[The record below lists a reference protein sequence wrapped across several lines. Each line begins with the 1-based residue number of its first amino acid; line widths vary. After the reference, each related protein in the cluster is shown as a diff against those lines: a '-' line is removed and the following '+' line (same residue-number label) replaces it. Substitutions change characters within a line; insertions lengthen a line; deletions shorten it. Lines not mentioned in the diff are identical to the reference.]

1 MTKNFLFQ
9 KAIMILVY
17 CFLCASCEQDDSIIA
32 DFSKEALSYHPY
44 PHLNN
49 RGDLPYN
56 TDNPYDSV
64 GIIHT
69 HILDAYLSFSHAF
82 TTIEDVQI
90 NIHSIMQEFELTD
103 PLRFS
108 EQEYLEII
116 NTPETVWNNLLTT
129 SVFSEVAKDN
139 LKAFRE
145 IMMGWENKT
154 WSLVYTDLLF
164 YENDV
169 LQNSS
174 LSPDEKR
181 MILTLTS
188 IVRHS
193 VHYKK
198 GRDDKDWDIS
208 VGNFS
213 GALKGAMANKDSA
226 VALALIAGLYNEGAI
241 LN

>member
-9 KAIMILVY
+9 KAIMILVS

-32 DFSKEALSYHPY
+32 DFSKEALSYPQY
-44 PHLNN
+44 PHVNN

-56 TDNPYDSV
+56 TNNPYDSV
-64 GIIHT
+64 GILHT
-69 HILDAYLSFSHAF
+69 YVLDAFLTTYNAF
-82 TTIEDVQI
+82 TTIKDVQM
-90 NIHSIMQEFELTD
+90 NIHGIMHEFDLTE
-103 PLRFS
+103 PLSFS

-174 LSPDEKR
+174 LSQDEKR

-193 VHYKK
+193 IHYKK

-213 GALKGAMANKDSA
+213 GALKGAMANTDSA
-226 VALALIAGLYNEGAI
+226 LALALIVGLHNEAAI